1 MEITGRVGRTSLL
14 FEARHRMRV
23 HVSLENFLLDMTDLL
38 PPDRYGAEP
47 RECFQLGAAQAFVA
61 AGEDA
66 SFCVE
71 NIDTVSDPFE
81 TLDTLEIEKIIQAF
95 CATRPYNK
103 YSGEYYYDPS
113 ELDAF
118 VRAYH
123 LVSQAVH
130 QLC

>member
-1 MEITGRVGRTSLL
+1 M
-14 FEARHRMRV
+14 
-23 HVSLENFLLDMTDLL
+23 HVPLENFLLEMTDLL
-38 PPDRYGAEP
+38 PPDKYGAEP

-66 SFCVE
+66 SFHMD
-71 NIDTVSDPFE
+71 NIDTMSDPFE

-95 CATRPYNK
+95 CVTRPYNK

-113 ELDAF
+113 ELEAF

-123 LVSQAVH
+123 LVSQAA
-130 QLC
+130 QLIVPDMAVKNA